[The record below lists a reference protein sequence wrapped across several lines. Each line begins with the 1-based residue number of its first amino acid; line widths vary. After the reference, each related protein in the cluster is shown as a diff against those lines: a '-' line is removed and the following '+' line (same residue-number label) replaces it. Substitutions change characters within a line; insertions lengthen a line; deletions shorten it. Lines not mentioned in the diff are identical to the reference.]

1 MLDKSLA
8 DLTSLNSFAISAL
21 SRRLLILEQPDELT
35 ALPEGLPTPT
45 LILGGGSNLLFCED
59 FEGTLIKPDFKGI
72 QVAEQDDA
80 WLITAAA
87 GENWHD
93 FVTYC
98 VEQGYDGLENLA
110 LIPGCVGAT
119 PVQNIGAYGVEIKDV
134 CHSVTVFD
142 RQQGEFAI
150 LSGSECQFAY
160 RDSIFKHQY
169 KATHIIVN
177 VTFRLPK
184 AWQGKLNYGDLKSLP
199 ADASAK
205 QIYDLVCQVRSAKL
219 PDPNALGNAGSFFKN
234 PTICAKQVEQL
245 LLQYPAMPQY
255 PVADPKLRK
264 VAAGWLIDQAG
275 LKGKQV
281 GGAAVHQNQ
290 ALVLVNKRQAV
301 ASDIVDL
308 AWLVRQTVWQK
319 FGIALEHEVRFIGA
333 QGETDLLR
341 IKARE

>member
-1 MLDKSLA
+1 MYDKSSA

-21 SRRLLILEQPDELT
+21 SRRLLILQQPEELT
-35 ALPEGLPTPT
+35 ALPTDLPQPV

-59 FEGTLIKPDFKGI
+59 FQGTLIKPDFKGI
-72 QVAEQDDA
+72 EVEEQDDC

-98 VEQGYDGLENLA
+98 VDHGYPGLENLA

-134 CHSVTVFD
+134 CHSVKVFNQESQSFSTMAAD
-142 RQQGEFAI
+142 D
-150 LSGSECQFAY
+150 CHFAY
-160 RDSIFKHQY
+160 RDSIFKHQL
-169 KATHIIVN
+169 KASHVIVS

-184 AWQGKLNYGDLKSLP
+184 AWQAKLNYGDLKSLP
-199 ADASAK
+199 AQASAK

-219 PDPNALGNAGSFFKN
+219 PDPATLGNAGSFFKN
-234 PTICAKQVEQL
+234 PTISSQQAEQL
-245 LLQYPAMPQY
+245 AEQFPAMPQY
-255 PVADPKLRK
+255 SVADPQKRK

-275 LKGKQV
+275 LKGQQI

-290 ALVLVNKRQAV
+290 ALVLVNKAQAT
-301 ASDIVDL
+301 AQDIVDL
-308 AWLVRQTVWQK
+308 AWLVRQTVLEK
-319 FGIALEHEVRFIGA
+319 FAIELEHEVRFIGA
-333 QGETDLLR
+333 KGETDLLR
-341 IKARE
+341 IKRGE